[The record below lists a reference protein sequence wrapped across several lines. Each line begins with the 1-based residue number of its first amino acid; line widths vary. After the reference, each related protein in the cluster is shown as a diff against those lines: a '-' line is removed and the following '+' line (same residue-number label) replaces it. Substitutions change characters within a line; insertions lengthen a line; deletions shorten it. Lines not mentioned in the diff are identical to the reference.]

1 MPNVHKHKLV
11 GVRGAP
17 KELVDKMRASAPEGN
32 ISAITVAFWRWY
44 VAEENAE
51 LPDRPDASTS

>member
-17 KELVDKMRASAPEGN
+17 VELVEKVRQRAPEGN
-32 ISAITVAFWRWY
+32 ISALTVAFWRWY
-44 VAEENAE
+44 VAEEGAD
-51 LPDRPDASTS
+51 LPERTTVADD